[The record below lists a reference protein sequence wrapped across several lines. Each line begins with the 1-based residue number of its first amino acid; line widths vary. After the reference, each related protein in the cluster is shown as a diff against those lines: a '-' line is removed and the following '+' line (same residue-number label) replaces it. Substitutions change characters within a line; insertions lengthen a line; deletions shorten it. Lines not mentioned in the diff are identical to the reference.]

1 MLQFGVLTANSHYI
15 PIGVCLTNGEDTQT
29 FEILFNWI
37 KESTTNIPYALM
49 SDGDKA
55 CRRAALT
62 VFGEIVL
69 LMCYYHQRKS
79 VKRKLAFVKEKDDQL
94 FHNILTYLIKS
105 TYLL

>member
-1 MLQFGVLTANSHYI
+1 MPTDGKIMQ
-15 PIGVCLTNGEDTQT
+15 NGIIVSRQRWEVS

-37 KESTTNIPYALM
+37 KETTNNIPYALM

-69 LMCYYHQRKS
+69 LMCYYHQKKS